1 MIHPGIGIGY
11 RYR

>member
-1 MIHPGIGIGY
+1 MIHTGIGIGY